1 MNEDIDDRVAT
12 ELAQADVRYTK
23 GRQALVSILATAGR
37 PLTLPEIAE
46 SCDDIPTS
54 SLYRNLDVL
63 EQAGLVKRVT
73 ALGDRAYFEL
83 AEPLVDHHH
92 HLICL
97 SCGRITDVAVDSDV
111 ERAIDDGMAAIADAH
126 GFEPEHHSLDLYG
139 HCAACAPQRRSL
151 P

>member
-1 MNEDIDDRVAT
+1 MTDDIDVHVAS
-12 ELAQADVRYTK
+12 ELAQAEVRYTK
-23 GRQALVSILATAGR
+23 GRQVLVSILATAGR

-46 SCDDIPTS
+46 ESAEIPTS

-73 ALGDRAYFEL
+73 GVGDRAYFEL

-97 SCGRITDVAVDSDV
+97 HCGLITDVAVDDRV
-111 ERAIDDGMAAIADAH
+111 ESAIDKGMAVVASVHDFAPA
-126 GFEPEHHSLDLYG
+126 HHSLDLYG
-139 HCAACAPQRRSL
+139 YCGDCRRR
-151 P
+151 